1 MSDNNNSRPSSGA
14 GPAGPGFERRSRNM
28 VLPAEKLS
36 REEVKINIKRIVS
49 LLIPYKT
56 KLVFLVLFIL
66 GSTAA
71 TIVAPIFIG
80 KIIDKGI
87 VQRNPGELIKYLAI
101 LASVYLVGVISS
113 WFQMYTVAAVSQ
125 AAIKDLRN
133 RLFDKMTK
141 LSPRFFDTHT
151 SGELMSR
158 LTNDI
163 DQIGNTLS
171 QSITQVITGTLT
183 LIGVLISMIS
193 LNIFLT
199 VVTVITV
206 PLSMISIRKITKK
219 SQNYF
224 LVQQKSLGELNSLIE
239 ESITAQATIKSNLRE
254 ESMLEKFSETN
265 KKLRDVGRLAQMLS
279 GMIMPLMTMINNLS
293 YVLIAVFGGLMSLAG
308 FISVGMIGTF
318 VSYSRQFGQPINQ
331 LSSQLNQLQVAIAS
345 SSRVFEIL
353 NTEIEITDEPGAE
366 ALTDEIES
374 IEFENVSFSYVSGK
388 QVLDNISFSVKK
400 GETVALVGPT
410 GVGKTT
416 IINLIMRFYDI
427 KDGEIKINGKNSKT
441 IKLDSLRKKI
451 GIVLQE
457 TVLFMGTVS
466 DNIRFG
472 KLDADDHEI
481 REAAHKANADDF
493 INLLKEEYDTE
504 LRDDGENLSSGQ
516 RQLLSIARTILS
528 DPDVL
533 ILDEA
538 TSNVDTRTEKKIQQA
553 MKNLMAGRINIVIAH
568 RLSTIREATRILVL
582 KEGRIAETGTHSELL
597 EKKGEY
603 YNIYNSQ
610 FAGEL
615 EEEI

>member
-14 GPAGPGFERRSRNM
+14 GPGFGRRSRNM

-56 KLVFLVLFIL
+56 RLVFLVLFIL

-183 LIGVLISMIS
+183 LIGVLVSMIS

-353 NTEIEITDEPGAE
+353 NTEIEITDESGAE

-416 IINLIMRFYDI
+416 IINLIMRFYD
-427 KDGEIKINGKNSKT
+427 
-441 IKLDSLRKKI
+441 
-451 GIVLQE
+451 

>member
-1 MSDNNNSRPSSGA
+1 MP
-14 GPAGPGFERRSRNM
+14 
-28 VLPAEKLS
+28 
-36 REEVKINIKRIVS
+36 
-49 LLIPYKT
+49 
-56 KLVFLVLFIL
+56 
-66 GSTAA
+66 
-71 TIVAPIFIG
+71 
-80 KIIDKGI
+80 
-87 VQRNPGELIKYLAI
+87 
-101 LASVYLVGVISS
+101 
-113 WFQMYTVAAVSQ
+113 
-125 AAIKDLRN
+125 
-133 RLFDKMTK
+133 
-141 LSPRFFDTHT
+141 
-151 SGELMSR
+151 
-158 LTNDI
+158 
-163 DQIGNTLS
+163 
-171 QSITQVITGTLT
+171 
-183 LIGVLISMIS
+183 
-193 LNIFLT
+193 
-199 VVTVITV
+199 
-206 PLSMISIRKITKK
+206 
-219 SQNYF
+219 
-224 LVQQKSLGELNSLIE
+224 
-239 ESITAQATIKSNLRE
+239 
-254 ESMLEKFSETN
+254 EKFSETN

-353 NTEIEITDEPGAE
+353 NTEIEITDESGAE

>member
-1 MSDNNNSRPSSGA
+1 
-14 GPAGPGFERRSRNM
+14 
-28 VLPAEKLS
+28 
-36 REEVKINIKRIVS
+36 
-49 LLIPYKT
+49 
-56 KLVFLVLFIL
+56 
-66 GSTAA
+66 
-71 TIVAPIFIG
+71 
-80 KIIDKGI
+80 
-87 VQRNPGELIKYLAI
+87 
-101 LASVYLVGVISS
+101 
-113 WFQMYTVAAVSQ
+113 
-125 AAIKDLRN
+125 
-133 RLFDKMTK
+133 
-141 LSPRFFDTHT
+141 
-151 SGELMSR
+151 MSR

-265 KKLRDVGRLAQMLS
+265 KKLRDVGWLAQMLS

-353 NTEIEITDEPGAE
+353 NTEIEITDESGAE

>member
-1 MSDNNNSRPSSGA
+1 
-14 GPAGPGFERRSRNM
+14 
-28 VLPAEKLS
+28 
-36 REEVKINIKRIVS
+36 
-49 LLIPYKT
+49 
-56 KLVFLVLFIL
+56 
-66 GSTAA
+66 
-71 TIVAPIFIG
+71 
-80 KIIDKGI
+80 
-87 VQRNPGELIKYLAI
+87 
-101 LASVYLVGVISS
+101 
-113 WFQMYTVAAVSQ
+113 
-125 AAIKDLRN
+125 
-133 RLFDKMTK
+133 
-141 LSPRFFDTHT
+141 
-151 SGELMSR
+151 MSR

-466 DNIRFG
+466 DNI
-472 KLDADDHEI
+472 D
-481 REAAHKANADDF
+481 
-493 INLLKEEYDTE
+493 
-504 LRDDGENLSSGQ
+504 SG
-516 RQLLSIARTILS
+516 S
-528 DPDVL
+528 
-533 ILDEA
+533 
-538 TSNVDTRTEKKIQQA
+538 
-553 MKNLMAGRINIVIAH
+553 LMQMIMR
-568 RLSTIREATRILVL
+568 
-582 KEGRIAETGTHSELL
+582 
-597 EKKGEY
+597 
-603 YNIYNSQ
+603 
-610 FAGEL
+610 
-615 EEEI
+615 

>member
-1 MSDNNNSRPSSGA
+1 MSSSNSPKQGTS
-14 GPAGPGFERRSRNM
+14 PGFGRRQRNM
-28 VLPAEKLS
+28 VFPVEKLS
-36 REEVKINIKRIVS
+36 KEEVKVNIKRIVS
-49 LLIPYKT
+49 LLIPYKI
-56 KLVFLVLFIL
+56 KIIFLVLFIL

-71 TIVAPIFIG
+71 TITAPIFIG

-87 VQRNPGELIKYLAI
+87 VQKNPAELIKYLSI
-101 LASVYLVGVISS
+101 LALIYLIGVISS
-113 WFQMYTVAAVSQ
+113 WFQMYTVAEVSQ

-171 QSITQVITGTLT
+171 QSITQVITGALT
-183 LIGVLISMIS
+183 LIGVLVSMIS

-199 VVTVITV
+199 VITVITV
-206 PLSMISIRKITKK
+206 PVSMISIRKITKK

-254 ESMLEKFSETN
+254 ESMLSRFSETN

-293 YVLIAVFGGLMSLAG
+293 YVLIAVFGGMMALAG

-345 SSRVFEIL
+345 SSRVFEVL
-353 NTEIEITDEPGAE
+353 NTEVEVTDENGAE
-366 ALTDEIES
+366 VLNDEIEE
-374 IEFENVSFSYVSGK
+374 IEFENVSFSYIEEK
-388 QVLDNISFSVKK
+388 KVLDDISFTVKK

-427 KDGEIKINGKNSKT
+427 KEGKIKINGKDIKS
-441 IKLDSLRKKI
+441 IKLSSLRKKI

-457 TVLFMGTVS
+457 TVLFVGSVS

-472 KLDADDHEI
+472 NLTATDQEV
-481 REAAHKANADDF
+481 REAAYKANADDF
-493 INLLKEEYDTE
+493 INLLKEEYETE

-528 DPDVL
+528 NPDVL

-553 MKNLMAGRINIVIAH
+553 MKNLMEGRINIVIAH

-582 KEGRIAETGTHSELL
+582 KDGKIAETGTHRELL

-610 FAGEL
+610 FAGEK
-615 EEEI
+615 EDKI